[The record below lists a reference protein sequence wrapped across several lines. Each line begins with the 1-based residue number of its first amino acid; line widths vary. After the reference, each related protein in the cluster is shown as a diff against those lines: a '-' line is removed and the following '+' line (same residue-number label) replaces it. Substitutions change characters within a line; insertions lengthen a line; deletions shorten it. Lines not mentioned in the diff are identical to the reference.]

1 MRIIKNIEE
10 PTTKFEDLMIGD
22 VFLDQDEN
30 VCMKVPMVYNEF
42 SEAETE
48 SLLEGCLS
56 AESFYQHQAN
66 AYDLEHNEFFWLDDD
81 DEIRPLKTYM
91 EVK

>member
-1 MRIIKNIEE
+1 MRIVKNIEE

-22 VFLDQDEN
+22 VFLDRDEN

-42 SEAETE
+42 SEAETKN
-48 SLLEGCLS
+48 LLKGCMS
-56 AESFYQHQAN
+56 GFYQHQAN
-66 AYDLEHNEFFWLDDD
+66 TYNLEHNEFFWLDDD